1 MTEREQK
8 RENDA
13 EAYCIKADFKF
24 FQIEG
29 NELPKSTI
37 TEVIDLYRKSAW
49 YNNSKAMMALG
60 KIYEEG
66 LYVKQDNNES
76 LKWYQNAAEN

>member
-1 MTEREQK
+1 
-8 RENDA
+8 
-13 EAYCIKADFKF
+13 
-24 FQIEG
+24 
-29 NELPKSTI
+29 
-37 TEVIDLYRKSAW
+37 
-49 YNNSKAMMALG
+49 MMALG